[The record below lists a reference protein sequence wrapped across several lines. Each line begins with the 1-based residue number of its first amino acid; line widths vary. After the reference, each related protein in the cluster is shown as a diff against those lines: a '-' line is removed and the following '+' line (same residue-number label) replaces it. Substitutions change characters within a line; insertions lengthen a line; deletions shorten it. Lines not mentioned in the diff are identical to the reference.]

1 LDGSEPGSEPGSE
14 ANGRDASGATAS
26 TPLRREKD
34 AQTEENQT
42 GGYPERVVPP
52 FQREDRALVNDLLYQ
67 ARLLQDAV
75 SAAAERLNPANPES
89 RLGDAANHICASPTF
104 AEPEEEERFV
114 EGSRFRYAGSAEKSA
129 RDAVARRFS
138 RRSHKLD
145 LLRSIGHMANPTLFS
160 PVPDG
165 LACESPALDARAR
178 RRPLGEPGDIDGD
191 SSERRRSGDEILAAA
206 SLARERRV
214 ASRDEDSPS
223 SSAYGSSPAFDESAS
238 MRRRRLEGL
247 LEPRQLF

>member
-1 LDGSEPGSEPGSE
+1 
-14 ANGRDASGATAS
+14 
-26 TPLRREKD
+26 
-34 AQTEENQT
+34 
-42 GGYPERVVPP
+42 
-52 FQREDRALVNDLLYQ
+52 
-67 ARLLQDAV
+67 V

-145 LLRSIGHMANPTLFS
+145 LLRSIGFMANPTLFS